1 MENTKRIHQ
10 NIASMTG
17 LTFNNK
23 MTHAANNAL
32 HIPTIINP
40 YTGA

>member
-1 MENTKRIHQ
+1 MENTKCVHQ

-23 MTHAANNAL
+23 ITHAAKQRTS
-32 HIPTIINP
+32 HSCHH
-40 YTGA
+40 